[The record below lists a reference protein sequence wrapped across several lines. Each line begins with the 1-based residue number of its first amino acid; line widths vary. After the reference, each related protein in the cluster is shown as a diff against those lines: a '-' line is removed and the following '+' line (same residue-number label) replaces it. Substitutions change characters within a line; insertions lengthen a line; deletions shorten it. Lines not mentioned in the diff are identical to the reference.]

1 MRVDECCGPE
11 GVFIDKGDLLRP
23 LLLSLKGPSGA
34 SEDPHGASEGFARPI
49 RRERRQEAYAG
60 LSAVDAARERV
71 YKPTTLGGIPTKVET
86 VLTFTFATGSQ

>member
-1 MRVDECCGPE
+1 MRVDECCGLE
-11 GVFIDKGDLLRP
+11 GGFRDKGDLRRQ
-23 LLLSLKGPSGA
+23 LLSLKGPSGA

-71 YKPTTLGGIPTKVET
+71 YKPTTLNGIPRRWKPY
-86 VLTFTFATGSQ
+86 